1 MAEIITELGNLG
13 TQDVQIDLESIMDKT
28 TGAPAGVRQAVGS
41 AHTPEDRLA
50 TLRKFYP
57 DAQPFGDENFMFFN
71 GNTGRLTLY
80 NPEGFDIAGDLASVG
95 RETAEM
101 VGGGIGA
108 AGGAILA
115 APSAAVSGPVGP
127 TFGGVLG
134 AGVGTGIGGNLY
146 DFLAGPLLGTVD
158 TRGTREKV
166 LQGGVDVLGGTV
178 GEGLGQAG
186 ITALRRA
193 AAGLQNTAFGDNI
206 LNALRGYDRAGVT
219 PNSAGAVTGNKT
231 LQALEQGLANVP
243 GGMGVIEEARLT
255 RLAEIESAVERIG
268 GNVPTASSVGLRPGR
283 VGAGEAL
290 QQGGR
295 DFVSDFTVR
304 ADELYGALD
313 SALPDNPILQMT
325 NTAEAL
331 SSRANVFSD
340 PANPAPALG
349 AALTDP
355 TMAKFAKAIEEAGG
369 TLTWAQ
375 AKELRSFIGQELA
388 TPSIMTNGAK
398 RAELNSIYAALSR
411 DLEAAA
417 EAAGPDAVTAFRQAN
432 DFYNVGMS
440 RIEGALSNILK
451 DGASGESVFG
461 RVKRLAT
468 SGRAS
473 EDISSLFQIRSSMP
487 EESWDVYVL
496 GLLEDMGGAN
506 PGASA
511 DDFSPSTFLTNWRK
525 MSDAAKNAVFSGT
538 RYGDLKSELDNLAK
552 VLGSERNL
560 DLLRNTSGTTRTLI
574 SALLFSGSAMSLTG
588 DPRDAG
594 YALVGSLI
602 APRAAAKLLT
612 NPRFVRWLADVPL
625 GSGNLAMA
633 RGRGAIDEAASWIGR
648 LYTVAEAEPTI
659 ADEIY
664 QLIQASQP
672 VNPAPAAAQSAP
684 PSAVQ
689 PLLQRPSAN
698 MNRGLLSAPPVEQA
712 PPLSGL
718 LSTN

>member
-1 MAEIITELGNLG
+1 MAEEIIELGNSYLS
-13 TQDVQIDLESIMDKT
+13 DVQIDLEKIMDKT
-28 TGAPAGVRQAVGS
+28 TGAPAGVRQSVGS

-50 TLRKFYP
+50 TLRNFYP
-57 DAQPFGDENFMFFN
+57 DAQPFGEDNFMFFN

-80 NPEGFDIAGDLASVG
+80 NPEGLDIGDVASVG

-108 AGGAILA
+108 GAGAVMA
-115 APSAAVSGPVGP
+115 APSAVVSGPVGP
-127 TFGGVLG
+127 GLGAVVG
-134 AGVGTGIGGNLY
+134 AGVGTGMAGSLY

-158 TRGTREKV
+158 TRGTGEKV
-166 LQGGVDVLGGTV
+166 LQGGVDVFGGAV
-178 GEGLGQAG
+178 GEGLGQAAT
-186 ITALRRA
+186 TALRRT

-206 LNALRGYDRAGVT
+206 QNALRGYDRAGVT
-219 PNSAGAVTGNKT
+219 PNSAGAVTGNNT
-231 LQALEQGLANVP
+231 LQAMEQGLANVP

-255 RLAEIESAVERIG
+255 RLAEIEAAVERIG

-295 DFVSDFTVR
+295 DFVSGFTVR

-331 SSRANVFSD
+331 SSRAKVFSD

-432 DFYNVGMS
+432 DFYSAGMS
-440 RIEGALSNILK
+440 RIEGALSDILK

-487 EESWDVYVL
+487 EESWDVYAL
-496 GLLEDMGGAN
+496 GLLEEMGSAN

-511 DDFSPSTFLTNWRK
+511 DDFSPSTFLTNWRR
-525 MSDAAKNAVFSGT
+525 MSDASKNAVFSGT
-538 RYGDLKSELDNLAK
+538 RYGGLKSELDNLAK

-574 SALLFSGSAMSLTG
+574 SALLFTGSTMSLTG

-625 GSGNLAMA
+625 GSGNLTMA

-659 ADEIY
+659 ADEIH

-689 PLLQRPSAN
+689 PLLQQPAPN
-698 MNRGLLSAPPVEQA
+698 MNRGLLSAPPTQA
-712 PPLSGL
+712 SPMSGL
-718 LSTN
+718 LSPN